1 MTKSQGEALVALLH
15 QLRKDWDTP
24 GIRVAIQRAQ
34 TLGSPA
40 DVATAAC
47 RVAANTA
54 AKTPGL
60 IPEPGAHWQGTAV
73 GQRQAPVMC
82 PDHPDQRLTRCTACQ
97 ARLNDTDHQ
106 AGAALVRAE
115 LAKYRRRP
123 PTRHPEPEQ
132 HDLTGARARADQEK
146 P

>member
-1 MTKSQGEALVALLH
+1 MMSKSQGEALVALLH
-15 QLRKDWDTP
+15 QLRHDWDTP
-24 GIRVAIQRAQ
+24 GIRVAVQRAQ

-60 IPEPGAHWQGTAV
+60 IPEPGAHWQGTTVA
-73 GQRQAPVMC
+73 QRTAPVMC
-82 PDHPDQRLTRCTACQ
+82 PDHPDQRLTRCAPCE
-97 ARLNDTDHQ
+97 AILNSTDHT
-106 AGAALVRAE
+106 AGAALVRKALRE
-115 LAKYRRRP
+115 
-123 PTRHPEPEQ
+123 
-132 HDLTGARARADQEK
+132 ARK